1 MVKRALIFSL
11 SYFPMIGGAEVA
23 VKEITDR
30 VKDIEWDMVTLRF
43 GREPKFER
51 IGNINVYR
59 IGGGLGYLSK
69 ILYVPQAALF
79 ALRRKYDFYWCIM
92 TYMLFPAVLAHRA
105 PIALNL
111 QDGDPFERVFNRWF
125 ILPFRPLLS
134 YGIKKAVRVQAIS
147 TFLAKWSKRKDALV
161 IPNGVDIERFSG
173 QHSVLTKDEITL
185 ITTSRLVLKNGVGDL
200 IEAMKFLPVNTHL
213 KIIGAGP
220 LHDNLKFKIKNLKLE
235 DRVTLLGN
243 IDNINIPK
251 FLHEADIFIRPSL
264 SEGMGISFIEAM
276 AARLPVIA
284 TPVGG
289 IPDFL
294 KHEETGLFCKVHD
307 IKSIAEAVERLISD
321 EPLRA
326 HIIENAL
333 RMVRGK
339 YDWDLIA
346 EEMKTRVFDKV

>member
-1 MVKRALIFSL
+1 MVRRALIFSL

-30 VKDIEWDMVTLRF
+30 IKDIEWDMVTLRF

-147 TFLAKWSKRKDALV
+147 SFLAKWSKRKDALV
-161 IPNGVDIERFSG
+161 IPNGVDVEKFSIFNF
-173 QHSVLTKDEITL
+173 QFSKNPNEIVL
-185 ITTSRLVLKNGVGDL
+185 ITTSRLVEKNGIGDV
-200 IEAMKFLPVNTHL
+200 IEAMKFLPENVKF
-213 KIIGAGP
+213 KIIGSGP
-220 LHDNLKFKIKNLKLE
+220 LEDNLKFKIKNLKLE

-251 FLHEADIFIRPSL
+251 FLHEALIFVRPSL
-264 SEGMGISFIEAM
+264 SEGMGVSFIEAM
-276 AARLPVIA
+276 AVGLPVIA

-294 KHEETGLFCKVHD
+294 KHEETGLFCEPND
-307 IKSIAEAVERLISD
+307 PESIAEQVRKLVGD
-321 EPLRA
+321 KLLREK
-326 HIIENAL
+326 IIENAQKL
-333 RMVRGK
+333 VKEK
-339 YDWDLIA
+339 YDWSLIA
-346 EEMKTRVFDKV
+346 RDMRSKVF